1 MIPYSRQ
8 DITDDDILAV
18 ITALR
23 SDFLTQGPAVPAFEH
38 AVATQCGAKH
48 AIAVNNATSALHIA
62 CLALELGPGDILW
75 TTPITF
81 VASANCGLYCGARVD
96 FVDIDPRTY
105 NISIEC
111 LEEKLVQ
118 AEIEGTLPK
127 VVVPVHLCGQPCDM
141 QAIHA
146 LGQKYGFRII
156 EDASHAIG
164 ATYKGEPIG
173 CGHYSDI
180 TVFSFHPV
188 KIVTTGEGGI
198 AVTNA
203 PELASRMAL
212 LRSHGITRDPNLM
225 THPADGPWYYQ
236 QITLGYNYRLTDI
249 QAALGASQLQRL
261 DAYVARREKLARVYD
276 EALADTPVT
285 IPWQHLDGR
294 SAWHLY
300 VIRLR
305 LGNGAASHRAV
316 FDALRAAGIG
326 VNLHYI
332 PVHLQ
337 PSYRAMGFCEGQF
350 PEAERYYGEAISL
363 PLYPL
368 LSDEHQEQVIT
379 ELKRVLRK

>member
-1 MIPYSRQ
+1 
-8 DITDDDILAV
+8 
-18 ITALR
+18 
-23 SDFLTQGPAVPAFEH
+23 
-38 AVATQCGAKH
+38 
-48 AIAVNNATSALHIA
+48 
-62 CLALELGPGDILW
+62 
-75 TTPITF
+75 
-81 VASANCGLYCGARVD
+81 
-96 FVDIDPRTY
+96 
-105 NISIEC
+105 
-111 LEEKLVQ
+111 
-118 AEIEGTLPK
+118 
-127 VVVPVHLCGQPCDM
+127 
-141 QAIHA
+141 
-146 LGQKYGFRII
+146 
-156 EDASHAIG
+156 
-164 ATYKGEPIG
+164 
-173 CGHYSDI
+173 
-180 TVFSFHPV
+180 
-188 KIVTTGEGGI
+188 
-198 AVTNA
+198 
-203 PELASRMAL
+203 
-212 LRSHGITRDPNLM
+212 M